1 MEVVLLL
8 GSNLGDRERHLR
20 NGIAALGRV
29 LRVTAE
35 SRVYE
40 SEPFGP
46 VSQPR
51 YLNLAVRGD
60 CRLDP
65 HALLDAVKAIERG
78 EGRTGDGERWGPRT
92 LDIDIILM
100 GDLVVED
107 PDLVIPHASM
117 AQRRFCLIPVE
128 EIAGSFTVPPGGAT
142 VREMLQRCNDSLE
155 VYPI

>member
-1 MEVVLLL
+1 MEVILLL
-8 GSNLGDRERHLR
+8 GSNLGDRESHLR
-20 NGIAALGRV
+20 NGVAALGGT

-35 SRVYE
+35 SRIHE
-40 SEPFGP
+40 SEPFGS

-51 YLNLAVRGD
+51 YLNLAVRGE

-65 HALLDAVKAIERG
+65 HALLDSVKAIERD
-78 EGRTGDGERWGPRT
+78 EGRTGEGVRWGPRT

-100 GDLVVED
+100 GDLVVGD

-117 AQRRFCLIPVE
+117 AQRRFCLLPVA
-128 EIAGSFTVPPGGAT
+128 EIAADFRVPPGGET
-142 VREMLQRCNDSLE
+142 VRELLERCNDSLE